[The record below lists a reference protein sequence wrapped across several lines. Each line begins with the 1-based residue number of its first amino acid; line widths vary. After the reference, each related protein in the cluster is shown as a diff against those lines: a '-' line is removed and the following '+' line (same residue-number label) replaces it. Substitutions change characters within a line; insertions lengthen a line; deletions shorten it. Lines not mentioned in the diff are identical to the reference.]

1 MDEQKLRGLIGLCT
15 RAGQGT
21 FGEDGCMKAVRTGKC
36 ALVLLD
42 AGASEATRAKYEGV
56 CRNAGVPLFILPE
69 GLPGD
74 AAGRPGVAMAVKP
87 GGLANQLMRLLQN
100 EECQNHRKPQ
110 DADLISGCADVE

>member
-21 FGEDGCMKAVRTGKC
+21 FGEDGCMKAIRSGKC

-42 AGASEATRAKYEGV
+42 AGASKATRSKYEGV

-87 GGLANQLMRLLQN
+87 GGLANQLIQMLPGEASDRQ
-100 EECQNHRKPQ
+100 PQ
-110 DADLISGCADVE
+110 DADLISGGANVE